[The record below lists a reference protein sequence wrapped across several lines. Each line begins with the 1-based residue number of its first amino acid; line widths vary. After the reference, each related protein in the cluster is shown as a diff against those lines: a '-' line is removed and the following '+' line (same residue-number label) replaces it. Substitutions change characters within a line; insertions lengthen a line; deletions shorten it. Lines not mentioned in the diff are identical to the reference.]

1 MTDFHLDYETRS
13 VLSLDQYGLDRYIK
27 HPSTRV
33 LLAAYAEGDHKPKLW
48 QPHLDPE
55 MPAELREALEDPWVV
70 VHAWHATFER
80 AISKFV
86 LKIDKPIQEFLDPMV
101 MARSLSLP
109 GTLKEAGSILG
120 LREDLAKIKDGERLI
135 KLFCEPEDEGGEETL
150 FGLSEPSFR
159 DWSTDPQDWE
169 RFGEYCKRD
178 VEAERAAEK
187 KMHKFPVPE
196 SEWEI
201 WRMDQAINEIGW
213 PVDRLTVDGA
223 KFIAEKEREP
233 LIARLKI
240 LTGLDNPN
248 SRNQMLQ
255 WLEGQGYSFGSLG
268 KDFVARARN
277 GESNLTDLAKE
288 VLEIRE
294 QTAKSSVSKYTLLSD
309 LTSADGRLRYQYT
322 FYGAHSGRWA
332 AHGANMA
339 NLPKPTKAVENNLE
353 LAINLVREMDYD
365 GIVREFG
372 KPLEVASSV
381 LRSAF
386 RAPDGYKFVVADL
399 NAIENRGLG
408 YLARCDS
415 ILQVFRDARDP
426 YLDFATKMYNDSY
439 EVLEA
444 EYKAGNK
451 SKRTICKA
459 PVLGAGYALG
469 PGKEDRDEQGN
480 LVLTGLRGYAAKMGV
495 EMDQEQAKYAIQ
507 VFRESYP
514 EVVWLWKDMERAS
527 AFAIRHPGQIIGVGV
542 PQTKWEQESFEK
554 LGRKI
559 QDPIVSFKCT
569 GTKVLEM
576 LLPSGRSLYFIDPR
590 VEEQEKEWKSRK
602 YKQDVVFHKSRD
614 QKTKQ
619 WVELPN
625 GTFGGR
631 WVENADQAVS
641 RDVLVYG
648 MKNAIA
654 AGFQVVG
661 HTYDELITL
670 VPLNAGLGV
679 AELCACMTKAP
690 NWCGDAFPLGAAG
703 FEDVVYRK
711 D

>member
-27 HPSTRV
+27 HPSTQV
-33 LLAAYAEGDHKPKLW
+33 LLASYAEGDHKPKLW
-48 QPHLDPE
+48 QPHLDPK
-55 MPAELREALEDPWVV
+55 MPGELREALEDPWIFI
-70 VHAWHATFER
+70 HAWNSTFER

-86 LKIDKPIQEFLDPMV
+86 LHIDKPIQEFRDPMV

-109 GTLKEAGSILG
+109 GTLEEAGAILG
-120 LREDLAKIKDGERLI
+120 LREDLAKIKDGKRLI

-150 FGLSEPSFR
+150 FGLSLPTFR
-159 DWSTDPQDWE
+159 DWRTDPQDWQ
-169 RFGEYCKRD
+169 RFCDYCCQD
-178 VEAERAAEK
+178 VVAERAAEK
-187 KMHKFPVPE
+187 KMSKFPVPE
-196 SEWEI
+196 TEWET
-201 WRMDQAINEIGW
+201 WYMDQAINEIGW
-213 PVDRLTVDGA
+213 PVDRPTVDGA

-233 LIARLKI
+233 LVARLKT
-240 LTGLDNPN
+240 LTGLGNPN
-248 SRNQMLQ
+248 SRSQVLPWLQ
-255 WLEGQGYSFGSLG
+255 ERGYSFGSLG
-268 KDFVARARN
+268 KAFVARAVG
-277 GESNLTDLAKE
+277 GESDLTDEAKE
-288 VLEIRE
+288 VLEIRN
-294 QTAKSSVSKYTLLSD
+294 QTSKSSVSKYTLLSD
-309 LTSADGRLRYQYT
+309 LTEEDGRLRYQYT

-332 AHGANMA
+332 AHGANLG
-339 NLPKPTKAVENNLE
+339 NLPKPTKDVEKNLDLAVD
-353 LAINLVREMDYD
+353 LVRKMDYD
-365 GIVREFG
+365 AIVEKFG

-381 LRSAF
+381 LRSSF
-386 RAPDGYKFVVADL
+386 RAPAGYKFVVADL

-415 ILQVFRDARDP
+415 ILQVFRDGRDP
-426 YLDFATKMYNDSY
+426 YLDFATKMYGDSY
-439 EVLEA
+439 ESLEA
-444 EYKAGNK
+444 EYLAGDK
-451 SKRTICKA
+451 TKRTICKA

-469 PGKEDRDEQGN
+469 AGKEDHDEQGN

-495 EMDQEQAKYAIQ
+495 EMDQEQARFAIQ

-527 AFAIRHPGQIIGVGV
+527 AFAIRHPGQVIGVGV
-542 PQTKWEQESFEK
+542 PQTKWEQENFEK

-559 QDPIVSFKCT
+559 LDPIVSFKCT

-576 LLPSGRSLYFIDPR
+576 LLPSGRSLFFMDPR
-590 VEEQEKEWKSRK
+590 VEEQEKEWKGRK

-631 WVENADQAVS
+631 WVENCDQAVS

-648 MKNAIA
+648 MKNAIT

-670 VPLNAGLGV
+670 VSISSGLGV
-679 AELCACMTKAP
+679 KELCDCMTAP
-690 NWCGDAFPLGAAG
+690 PDWCGDSFPLGAAG
-703 FEDVVYRK
+703 FEDIIYRK